1 MYWLDKV
8 IEEIKSR
15 CSDFDVDKAMKHAW
29 MIKKWAKLPP
39 KPEGEWMMVVEVSAE
54 PIGEPEKF
62 WVPETPK
69 LPWEEKPEICP
80 ECWKDPCECEG
91 KKPEEPKEEPENV
104 EANEKVE
111 EDTPAE
117 EEVKEEEA
125 VKETWDK
132 LEEATPDEEDRMNKI
147 LDAIKTFF
155 PNEKTEDVLVRI
167 VSKLIDR

>member
-29 MIKKWAKLPP
+29 MIKKGPKLPP
-39 KPEGEWMMVVEVSAE
+39 KPEGEWVMVVEVSAE
-54 PIGEPEKF
+54 PVDGEEKF
-62 WVPETPK
+62 WVPETPE
-69 LPWEEKPEICP
+69 LPWEEMLEICP
-80 ECWKDPCECEG
+80 ECWKDPCECEKDSSDTVEDSDKSDAETEEDDKRVAKG
-91 KKPEEPKEEPENV
+91 MEAITETKMDLEEP
-104 EANEKVE
+104 
-111 EDTPAE
+111 TPS
-117 EEVKEEEA
+117 
-125 VKETWDK
+125 
-132 LEEATPDEEDRMNKI
+132 EEDRMQKI